1 MLKINRKTDYAVRV
15 LLALAKRPVGT
26 LASTSEIRKEM
37 LIPPAL
43 LQRIV
48 AELSA
53 GNFINTQ
60 AGRDG
65 GIRLAHTPQQINLL
79 QVVEHFE
86 GTIYL
91 SDCVIKPGE
100 CPFDRRCPVRCR
112 WVRLRNVLRAELE
125 QTTFQDLVDDAI
137 AIQSG
142 QMVAAPFALTTDS
155 SSINQVNTLECLA

>member
-26 LASTSEIRKEM
+26 LVSTSEICKEM

-48 AELSA
+48 AELSG
-53 GNFINTQ
+53 GNFIKTQ

-65 GIRLAHTPQQINLL
+65 GITLAHHPGQINLL
-79 QVVEHFE
+79 QIVEYFE

-91 SDCVIKPGE
+91 SDCAIKPGE
-100 CPFDRRCPVRCR
+100 CPFDTRCPVRCR

-125 QTTFQDLVDDAI
+125 QTNFQDLVDDSI
-137 AIQSG
+137 AIQAG
-142 QMVAAPFALTTDS
+142 QMSIAPFALATGS
-155 SSINQVNTLECLA
+155 SSTAQVNTLECLA

>member
-15 LLALAKRPVGT
+15 LLALAKRHSGT
-26 LASTSEIRKEM
+26 LVSTSEIRKEM

-65 GIRLAHTPQQINLL
+65 GITIAHPPEKINLL

-91 SDCVIKPGE
+91 SDCVTKSGE
-100 CPFDRRCPVRCR
+100 CPFDMRCPVRCR

-125 QTTFQDLVDDAI
+125 QTTFQDLVDDTI

-142 QMVAAPFALTTDS
+142 QMEIAPFAMTTDS
-155 SSINQVNTLECLA
+155 